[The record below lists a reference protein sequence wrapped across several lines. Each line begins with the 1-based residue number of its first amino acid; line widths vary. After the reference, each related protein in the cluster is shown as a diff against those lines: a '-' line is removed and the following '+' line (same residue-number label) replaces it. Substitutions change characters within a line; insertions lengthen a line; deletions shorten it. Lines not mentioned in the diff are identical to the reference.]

1 MEFIQLA
8 LNSTATLVGRSSVAA
23 TEFIIKVNYEIY
35 GLGQQREA
43 DFYERREGEIFWAS
57 FCPALVAAVRPRT
70 RPSLRKE
77 EMVV

>member
-1 MEFIQLA
+1 MVLF
-8 LNSTATLVGRSSVAA
+8 VGRSSVAA

-43 DFYERREGEIFWAS
+43 DFYERREGYIFWGGV
-57 FCPALVAAVRPRT
+57 FALHSSPPSAPT
-70 RPSLRKE
+70 RPSFKKE